1 MWWKERSFADVSLEW
16 DGDHQS
22 GSQETSPQRIQET
35 CKGRIMITCKLRT
48 NYYGEHDCEYD
59 QTIGCDDC
67 ICNGGRYSPVTGKVF
82 RGNRK
87 KYITRARKIK
97 GVTIDINDLFEG
109 ERK

>member
-1 MWWKERSFADVSLEW
+1 
-16 DGDHQS
+16 
-22 GSQETSPQRIQET
+22 
-35 CKGRIMITCKLRT
+35 MITCKLRT